1 MLFLTASNLFDSSF
15 TRLLVLV
22 LVLVRVNDDDD
33 DDDDDDDNDDNVTN
47 IILFLDY
54 LLYPIEGHLV
64 AINNNININNNIINN
79 INTIKVN

>member
-1 MLFLTASNLFDSSF
+1 MLFSTASNLFDSSF

-33 DDDDDDDNDDNVTN
+33 DDDDNVTN

-79 INTIKVN
+79 INTIKVNWWN

>member
-33 DDDDDDDNDDNVTN
+33 DDNVTN

-64 AINNNININNNIINN
+64 AINNNININNNNIINN